1 MSDIRSLNGDAIE
14 QIAALA
20 EMASEAP
27 KHDIVEV
34 FPAGGVADVPHGL
47 AGILVPKTHDFKD
60 LSKELD
66 ERIERLALGPR
77 RLVARES
84 AETLEGF
91 IALTVRHGGA
101 NTAIEALLRPS
112 PTFKTYVD
120 YHVQSGGQGP
130 EARRLEH
137 SIAYAFPFSAKLQ
150 AWLEGSKGW
159 KSKREFLS
167 FVQER
172 VADLASPYE
181 VDAPEGS
188 VTRTEFEGVLRARGK
203 SKEERKAA
211 KLEALFGTPEQLCD
225 GARALG
231 AISAEE
237 FDEIESGLGDVSIS
251 YKKSDKTTGSEKVRE
266 FYLVDIP
273 VFEGE
278 NSQVLPARLR
288 TSVNNGALFLRLEA
302 LGLQTVIE
310 KSFATACERVAKET
324 GRPVYRVKLA

>member
-1 MSDIRSLNGDAIE
+1 MSIKVLNGDAVN
-14 QIAALA
+14 QIVELA
-20 EMASEAP
+20 ELAAEAP

-47 AGILVPKTHDFKD
+47 AGVLVPNTHTFKD

-66 ERIERLALGPR
+66 ERIERLASGPR
-77 RLVARES
+77 RLVAREA

-91 IALTVRHGGA
+91 IALTVRHGGT

-112 PTFKTYVD
+112 PAFKTYVD
-120 YHVQSGGQGP
+120 YHVQSAGNGP

-137 SIAYAFPFSAKLQ
+137 SVSYAFPFSAKLQ
-150 AWLEGSKGW
+150 AWIDAAKVW

-172 VADLASPYE
+172 VADLVSPYE
-181 VDAPEGS
+181 VSAPDGS

-203 SKEERKAA
+203 SKEERQAA
-211 KLEALFGTPEQLCD
+211 NLEALFGTPEQLCE
-225 GARALG
+225 GARAMG

-251 YKKSDKTTGSEKVRE
+251 YKKSDKTTNTEKVRE
-266 FYLVDIP
+266 FYLVEIP

-278 NSQVLPARLR
+278 APQVLPARLR
-288 TSVNNGALFLRLEA
+288 TNVQSGALYLRLEV

-310 KSFATACERVAKET
+310 KSFAEACQRVAKET